1 VISVEIISAGRASR
15 GRTLGKKRAL
25 LESWHTYSCWR
36 SRAAG
41 IAARASRCR
50 TYKKKRS
57 LLESWHTYAH
67 ATSVVEKHL
76 CIKWHYIY
84 KRLAKKEGEKMSVW
98 LLLWRRWQCAVTRR
112 QTLLKA
118 AYTSNLRVLRL
129 LWRRWQCAMARRQTL
144 LKAAYTSNLRVLRL
158 IHARQLA
165 LFEGWWEQAVRAR
178 RKEQAIRTFQAERA
192 SHQHLPALFEGWW
205 EEAVRARRKEQ
216 AFSTRTFQLLT
227 KKQKRSAAAARIA
240 FNIWQLRATR
250 SRQLRRGGGQLAR
263 RVCSRMLTYAVCS
276 YADVC

>member
-1 VISVEIISAGRASR
+1 
-15 GRTLGKKRAL
+15 
-25 LESWHTYSCWR
+25 
-36 SRAAG
+36 
-41 IAARASRCR
+41 
-50 TYKKKRS
+50 
-57 LLESWHTYAH
+57 
-67 ATSVVEKHL
+67 
-76 CIKWHYIY
+76 
-84 KRLAKKEGEKMSVW
+84 MSVW

-178 RKEQAIRTFQAERA
+178 RKEQATRTFQAERA
-192 SHQHLPALFEGWW
+192 SHPHLPALFEGWW
-205 EEAVRARRKEQ
+205 EEAVRARRK
-216 AFSTRTFQLLT
+216 AFSARTFQLLT

-240 FNIWQLRATR
+240 FEIWQLRATR
-250 SRQLRRGGGQLAR
+250 SRHTRSRLLRGGEQLAR
-263 RVCSRMLTYAVCS
+263 RFARRRAKRALGTCASTHSGAECVRAHTAAQRGDSPSKDWQSEERRVYIQRLCSVAGR
-276 YADVC
+276 